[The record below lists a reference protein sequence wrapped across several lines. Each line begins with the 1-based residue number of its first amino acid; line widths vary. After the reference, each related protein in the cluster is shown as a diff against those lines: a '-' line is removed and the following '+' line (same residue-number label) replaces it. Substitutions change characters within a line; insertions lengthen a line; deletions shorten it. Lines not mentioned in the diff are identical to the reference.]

1 MGSSPIGFSI
11 SSLLRVENGLWDA
24 WTLRWH
30 TMKHPFNANVLIDIR
45 PVNSL
50 TVANQSPP
58 CALSG
63 SRL

>member
-1 MGSSPIGFSI
+1 MRSRRIGFSI
-11 SSLLRVENGLWDA
+11 SSILRVERSVLNAGPV
-24 WTLRWH
+24 RWH
-30 TMKHPFNANVLIDIR
+30 TMKHPFDANVLIDIR

-50 TVANQSPP
+50 PVADYSPP